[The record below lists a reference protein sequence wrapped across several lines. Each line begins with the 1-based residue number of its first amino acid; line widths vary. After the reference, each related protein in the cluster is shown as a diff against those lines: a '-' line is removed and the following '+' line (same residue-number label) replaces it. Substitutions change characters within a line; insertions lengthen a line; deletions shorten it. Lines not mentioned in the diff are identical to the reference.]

1 LERLGAPLAAAIEAA
16 LAAGREQL
24 LPDSNPAGE
33 ALPMVAVLPLQARGR
48 TFGVLALSREA
59 SRRHFH
65 PSDLT
70 MAEAL
75 LSRAASALDNA
86 LLFKELENADRQ
98 KNEFLSMLAH
108 ELRNPLAPIRS
119 AVDVLRMGQHQ
130 DANVVWAQEVI
141 DRQVTHLVKLVDEL
155 LDVSR
160 ITRGKIRLELATL
173 DLAQVVRT
181 AVETSQPLVVAAR
194 HQLTVSLPPGA
205 IWIDADEARLSQ
217 VLANLLNNAAKYTPP
232 GGSIRLTAARENGE
246 AVIRVRDSGVGI
258 APEMLPRVFELFQQ
272 VEQSLDRSQGGLG
285 IGLTLSRR
293 LVEMHGGQIEAHSEG
308 PGRGS
313 EFLVRFPLASP
324 PSAAPGDTDAPV
336 VEGAGGGDAR
346 RVLVVDDNV
355 DAAGSLARL
364 LQLRS
369 HVVHLAH
376 DGEAALLA
384 VERFRPEVV
393 LLDLGLPRI
402 NGYEVA
408 RRLRDAEG
416 DRKLL
421 LIAVS
426 GYGSDAN
433 RVQAVEA
440 GFDCYFVKPLDV
452 DRLFQA
458 LADGNANQPASEQ
471 ALAGKA

>member
-1 LERLGAPLAAAIEAA
+1 
-16 LAAGREQL
+16 
-24 LPDSNPAGE
+24 
-33 ALPMVAVLPLQARGR
+33 
-48 TFGVLALSREA
+48 
-59 SRRHFH
+59 
-65 PSDLT
+65 
-70 MAEAL
+70 
-75 LSRAASALDNA
+75 
-86 LLFKELENADRQ
+86 
-98 KNEFLSMLAH
+98 
-108 ELRNPLAPIRS
+108 
-119 AVDVLRMGQHQ
+119 
-130 DANVVWAQEVI
+130 
-141 DRQVTHLVKLVDEL
+141 
-155 LDVSR
+155 
-160 ITRGKIRLELATL
+160 
-173 DLAQVVRT
+173 VRT

-313 EFLVRFPLASP
+313 EFLVRLPLASP

-369 HVVHLAH
+369 LVVHLAH